1 MVTLWTTAL
10 GPHSLSERCRK
21 GGAMASVEQSIEVD
35 VPLAAAQEAW
45 KGFTEWVLIGNYRLV
60 CDAWSCERM
69 TDRSTVTLSGLD
81 EHRSRVTVSFALD
94 EGPSPDPQEKTRRVN
109 ARLAQDLMKFREYV
123 QAELG
128 GRRHGGPDRRG
139 GSDSDDRAGRLRVT
153 SDSVIERDHD
163 DLLGSPH
170 YLA

>member
-1 MVTLWTTAL
+1 
-10 GPHSLSERCRK
+10 
-21 GGAMASVEQSIEVD
+21 MASVEQSIEVD
-35 VPLAAAQEAW
+35 VPLAAAQQAW
-45 KGFTEWVLIGNYRLV
+45 ERFTEWVLVGKYRLV

-69 TDRSTVTLSGLD
+69 ADREAVTLFSLGD
-81 EHRSRVTVSFALD
+81 RRSRVTVSFD
-94 EGPSPDPQEKTRRVN
+94 FDGDSSPDPDEKTRRVN
-109 ARLAQDLMKFREYV
+109 THLAQDLMKFREYV

-128 GRRHGGPDRRG
+128 GRRRERSEKKGRSER
-139 GSDSDDRAGRLRVT
+139 DDRAGRLRVT